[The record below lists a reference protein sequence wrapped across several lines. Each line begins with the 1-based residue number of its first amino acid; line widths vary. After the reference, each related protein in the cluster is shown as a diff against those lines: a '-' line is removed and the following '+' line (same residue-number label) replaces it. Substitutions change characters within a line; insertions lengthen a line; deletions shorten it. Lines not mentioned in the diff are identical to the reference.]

1 MQTRTE
7 LQPKSPATKA
17 NYQFDFTDQLAS
29 GETISTQTVVASLY
43 SGVDADPSQLIAGA
57 ATQSSGIVTQ
67 AIKKGL
73 AGNIYQLTCT
83 VTTSGNLTL
92 QRSGLLAIVEGAQ

>member
-29 GETISTQTVVASLY
+29 GETISTATVSVGVY
-43 SGVDADPSQLIAGA
+43 SGEDADPSRLLAGA
-57 ATQSSGIVTQ
+57 TSQSSGVVTQ
-67 AIKKGL
+67 AIKEGL

-83 VTTSGNLTL
+83 VTTSANLAL